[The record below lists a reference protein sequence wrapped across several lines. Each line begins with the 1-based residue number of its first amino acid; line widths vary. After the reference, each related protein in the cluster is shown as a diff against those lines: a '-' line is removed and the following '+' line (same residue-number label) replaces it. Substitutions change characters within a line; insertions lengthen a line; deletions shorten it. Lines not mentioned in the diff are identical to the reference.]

1 LLASPPSFQLPLSV
15 VSFLLTDLAIISCRP
30 P

>member
-1 LLASPPSFQLPLSV
+1 LASPPSFHLPLSAV
-15 VSFLLTDLAIISCRP
+15 PFLLTDLAIISCRP